1 MPGGHGSTFSQDGAL
16 RGCFLRPLL
25 RLSCHR
31 LSQVGFLG
39 KQTLK
44 WKQIEER
51 SEGQGLP
58 KGREKSGI
66 GQKELLVCVHAVTT
80 QASVNPMG
88 LSGPKGLGT
97 GTRATGIIHLRE
109 LTSHRM

>member
-1 MPGGHGSTFSQDGAL
+1 MCRSHVVNHPSLQLGLCEQLHWCTCARSRGSIFSQDGAL

-25 RLSCHR
+25 RLSWHR

-44 WKQIEER
+44 WKQIEES

-58 KGREKSGI
+58 EGREKSGI
-66 GQKELLVCVHAVTT
+66 GQRELLVCVHAVTT

-88 LSGPKGLGT
+88 L
-97 GTRATGIIHLRE
+97 
-109 LTSHRM
+109 